1 MRLFLI
7 SLSSIN
13 VKSPLINGLW
23 NKYQISSLLDQILVK
38 VSLSMV
44 KNLSVSEIS
53 IFYRSFKNISKKG
66 NFFIDFIFYK
76 KLLSCST
83 TYNCFL
89 FNCKIYN
96 TIYTFIFVSKQHG
109 HFCPH
114 ILMIN
119 TFCHGQKYTIVVM
132 QLNQISVL
140 FLWDFYSIFT
150 SFFCHMESKNVTY
163 FLKNRN
169 FFPVIISYI

>member
-1 MRLFLI
+1 MRFFLI
-7 SLSSIN
+7 SLSS
-13 VKSPLINGLW
+13 INGLW

-140 FLWDFYSIFT
+140 FLWDFFSIFT
-150 SFFCHMESKNVTY
+150 SFFAIWRARM
-163 FLKNRN
+163 LL
-169 FFPVIISYI
+169 IS